1 MSTLAIEINDA
12 GLVVADANGV
22 RAVEPGYAV
31 VERER
36 ILTGTEALRHARLK
50 PRATSNRFWSSLSL
64 DPGSA
69 GVDGVRNAAELAYA
83 QLSDLWRR
91 FAGPEDDA
99 ILVVPGYYR
108 PEQLGLLLGVAQECG
123 MPVRAMVDAAVA
135 ASARPYPGRQLVYLD
150 SGLHR
155 VSATPLQQGEEV
167 LAEGEQGLAAAGL
180 ANVLESLARRAAEVF
195 VLATRFDPFHR
206 AEAEQLLYDRLPGW
220 LARLHV
226 EEEIELELPH
236 DERELRVRLRRDQWL
251 GAAQGFYRAVVHL
264 VAQSR
269 EPGRALALQLSDRLA
284 ALPGLA
290 GELARLDDAHIETLP
305 PGHAAQAVLAAGLA
319 LQPDAGQVKLLKR
332 LPWRAAPAELPAAAE
347 RPVEAAPA
355 AERPTHVVY
364 RGIAYRVGQD
374 GIVVGRAQV
383 DGRRTIVVDDQA
395 GGVSREHCEI
405 VLRNGELMLYDLSRY
420 GTFVNEKK
428 VPGEAALR
436 RGDVIRVGSPGA
448 HLQAVIV
455 E

>member
-12 GLVVADANGV
+12 GLVVADANDV

-36 ILTGTEALRHARLK
+36 ILTGTEAQRHARLK

-64 DPGSA
+64 EPGSA

-91 FAGPEDDA
+91 FASPGDEA

-108 PEQLGLLLGVAQECG
+108 PEQLGLLLGLAQECG

-135 ASARPYPGRQLVYLD
+135 ASARPYPGRQLLYLD

-167 LAEGEQGLAAAGL
+167 LAQGEQGLAAAGL
-180 ANVLESLARRAAEVF
+180 ASVLESLARRAAEVF

-220 LARLHV
+220 LARLHA
-226 EEEIELELPH
+226 EEEVELDLPH
-236 DERELRVRLRRDQWL
+236 EDGELRVRLQRAQWL
-251 GAAQGFYRAVVHL
+251 GAAQGFYRAVAQL

-269 EPGRALALQLSDRLA
+269 EPGRALVLQLSDRLA
-284 ALPGLA
+284 TLPGLV
-290 GELARLDDAHIETLP
+290 GELARLDDTHIETLP
-305 PGHAAQAVLAAGLA
+305 PGHAARAVLAAELPPPPG
-319 LQPDAGQVKLLKR
+319 AGQVKLLKR
-332 LPWRAAPAELPAAAE
+332 LPWRGAPVALPAAPE
-347 RPVEAAPA
+347 RPVESARAE
-355 AERPTHVVY
+355 ERPTHVVY
-364 RGIAYRVGQD
+364 RGVAYRVGQD
-374 GIVVGRAQV
+374 GIVVGRAPV

-420 GTFVNEKK
+420 GTFINEKK